1 MEDYMADHSGSNAML
16 GLIIGGVLVFVV
28 LVFAFGWY
36 PGGTRTADVNISAPK
51 IEAPSAPKV
60 PSK

>member
-1 MEDYMADHSGSNAML
+1 MADNSGSNAML
-16 GLIIGGVLVFVV
+16 GLIIGGILVFVV

-36 PGGTRTADVNISAPK
+36 PGGTRTADVNINAPK
-51 IEAPSAPKV
+51 IEVPSAPKV